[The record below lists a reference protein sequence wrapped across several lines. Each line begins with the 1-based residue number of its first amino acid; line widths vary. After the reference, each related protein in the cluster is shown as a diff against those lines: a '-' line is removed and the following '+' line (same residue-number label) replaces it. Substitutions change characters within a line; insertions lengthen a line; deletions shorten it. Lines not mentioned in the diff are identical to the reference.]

1 MVACRCRIRTERR
14 WIAREGAAW
23 PSTGLPGH
31 CKHHNGGWSVTA
43 YSPGLRELPI
53 AAYRLLYS
61 ADDPTRASAGCLL
74 RVVTVGEGRRNV
86 KKLGAARTFVES
98 GADDTDDTLARS
110 DSGPRSPQEQRPSF
124 VVNKCWSG
132 TREEVVMVWL
142 TEAEFDYWMDI
153 YEGKYDKK
161 PEEVRKLQVVRS
173 TPQHDASPIKERGGT
188 RAPHVRRPP
197 TLRPGDII
205 RELAELDR
213 RIAASPLGKAFVAM
227 LKR

>member
-1 MVACRCRIRTERR
+1 
-14 WIAREGAAW
+14 
-23 PSTGLPGH
+23 
-31 CKHHNGGWSVTA
+31 
-43 YSPGLRELPI
+43 
-53 AAYRLLYS
+53 
-61 ADDPTRASAGCLL
+61 
-74 RVVTVGEGRRNV
+74 
-86 KKLGAARTFVES
+86 
-98 GADDTDDTLARS
+98 
-110 DSGPRSPQEQRPSF
+110 
-124 VVNKCWSG
+124 
-132 TREEVVMVWL
+132 MVWL

-213 RIAASPLGKAFVAM
+213 RIAASPLEKAFVAM